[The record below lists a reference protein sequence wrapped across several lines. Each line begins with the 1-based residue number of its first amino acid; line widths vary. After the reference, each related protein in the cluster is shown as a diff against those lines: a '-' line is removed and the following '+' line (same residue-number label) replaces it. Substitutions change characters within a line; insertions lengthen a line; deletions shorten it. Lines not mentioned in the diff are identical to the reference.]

1 MDVLKFMS
9 DSPWLTFFL
18 AMIAGEAIVRVV
30 VNLPNCILRHWNIR
44 KHGYPP
50 AHCDA
55 DGDFR
60 PEKDAA

>member
-1 MDVLKFMS
+1 MNIYQFMS
-9 DSPWLTFFL
+9 ENPYLTFFL
-18 AMIAGEAIVRVV
+18 VLIVVQAIAAVLRF
-30 VNLPNCILRHWNIR
+30 LPNRIMRHLNIR

-60 PEKDAA
+60 NLL